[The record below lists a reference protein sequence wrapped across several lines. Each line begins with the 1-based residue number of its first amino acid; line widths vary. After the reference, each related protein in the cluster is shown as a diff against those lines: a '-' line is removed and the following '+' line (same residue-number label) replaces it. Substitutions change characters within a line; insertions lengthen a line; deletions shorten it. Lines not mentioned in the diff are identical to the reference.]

1 MERELSFDITNP
13 NIWTNLK
20 PYTNEKWK
28 RRNLDIKTS
37 NRDLEIVCKNINEL
51 IAQT

>member
-1 MERELSFDITNP
+1 MERESSLDITNP

-20 PYTNEKWK
+20 SYTNEKRK

-37 NRDLEIVCKNINEL
+37 IRDLEIVYKNIYEL
-51 IAQT
+51 IA